1 LKEVF
6 IVSTGPY
13 EGVVRGETIVLLEGD
28 LRLAEGTK
36 VLVTPV
42 ATEVGSQQALLA
54 AVLGEPH
61 VRVRDVQEMQSLID
75 EASRPLAAIEPFSD
89 TPNTPSS
96 PNG

>member
-1 LKEVF
+1 M
-6 IVSTGPY
+6 STGPY

-28 LRLAEGTK
+28 LKLADGTK

-42 ATEVGSQQALLA
+42 ATEVGSQQAVLA

-61 VRVRDVQEMQSLID
+61 VRASDVQLMQSMID
-75 EASRPLAAIEPFSD
+75 QASRPLAALEPFPD
-89 TPNTPSS
+89 TPDTPTS